1 MTLFEIKEKM
11 STLKTAIL
19 ADANWLAEKAADPAI
34 KPEEIEEKKAH
45 RDDLQMRYDT
55 LKA

>member
-34 KPEEIEEKKAH
+34 KPEVAQY
-45 RDDLQMRYDT
+45 LDT
-55 LKA
+55 